1 MIMACFSDE
10 RDEIPKQLLFIHRF
24 SYNVLRID
32 SRIHSTSFAT
42 AYGSRCIE
50 WLVLNCY
57 QQTIIY
63 FNLLCCILMFVRI
76 RDRHK
81 FDSLNGD
88 DEVKKHFRV
97 GAANLHL
104 KRCLE
109 TSMHVRFIMLIE
121 SETKEA
127 LFSGFYVVPD
137 SCDFFTI
144 LFRTLAQP
152 KFEGGQINFLIHL
165 SFLPQHFLYS
175 AIHPETGPPTSLLPT
190 DFRVISLNSIIAKQ
204 RDFKIMVK
212 DGEIHTSKYLLYVTM
227 SYFHDLLCA
236 NPFASFARLNFNKE
250 VVIAVL
256 DFALKGTF
264 NLTAEQI
271 DKIGEFLR
279 CVRATKPI
287 GYETIVRYIGSILVD
302 RVSKH
307 WRSVSLDDAARMFDI
322 AYEHGFVA
330 LLDGSMNL
338 IADQYYADFRLY
350 YNESSEGEQ
359 GAIFRRLNHS
369 DIADFLAPTN
379 VLTESFRKHGTS
391 LRILKYGDRTAAQRE
406 IIS

>member
-1 MIMACFSDE
+1 MACFSDE

-50 WLVLNCY
+50 W
-57 QQTIIY
+57 Y
-63 FNLLCCILMFVRI
+63 FDVCSDPRSPQVRLAQ
-76 RDRHK
+76 RRRRSEETFPSGSCK
-81 FDSLNGD
+81 FAFKAMSRNFD
-88 DEVKKHFRV
+88 
-97 GAANLHL
+97 A
-104 KRCLE
+104 
-109 TSMHVRFIMLIE
+109 LIE

-250 VVIAVL
+250 VVNAVL

-264 NLTAEQI
+264 NLKAEQI

-369 DIADFLAPTN
+369 DIADFLAPTS